1 MKWSWRIGRV
11 AGIDVYVHATFLLL
25 LGWVAL
31 KAYSIRQQIGDVVG
45 GLAFIAALFG
55 IIVLHELGHALSAR
69 RYGIPTR
76 DITLLPIGGVARL
89 ERMPDKPAQELVV
102 ALAGPAVNVVIA
114 GILWLVLRS
123 ADAMT
128 SLTDFQLVGGSI
140 LKNLL
145 MVNILIAAFNMIPA
159 FPMDGGRV
167 LRAVLAM
174 RMEYV
179 RATKLA
185 ATIGQALAF
194 MAGAIGL
201 ARMDPFIIFIA
212 IFVFLGAEQ
221 EADMVRVKS
230 SLDGIPI
237 QSVMVRDFRA
247 LLPGDPLARAVEHVI
262 EGFQQDFPVVDS
274 GQVVGVLT
282 RQRMLTA
289 LAKHGDTFLVKDAME
304 RQFATASPIE
314 MAETAFARLDEYGC
328 HSVPVVEEGRLVGLL
343 TAENIGEFLM
353 IRSALQGQPP
363 RGTRA

>member
-1 MKWSWRIGRV
+1 MKWSWRIGRA
-11 AGIDVYVHATFLLL
+11 AGIDVYVHATFLILV
-25 LGWVAL
+25 GWVAL
-31 KAYSIRQQIGDVVG
+31 KAYSVRQQMGDVVS

-89 ERMPDKPAQELVV
+89 ERMPDKPAQELIV
-102 ALAGPAVNVVIA
+102 ALAGPAVNVVLAIL
-114 GILWLVLRS
+114 LWLILRS
-123 ADAMT
+123 ATAMHAIA
-128 SLTDFQLVGGSI
+128 DFRLVGGSF

-145 MVNILIAAFNMIPA
+145 YVNIWIASFNLIPA

-167 LRAVLAM
+167 LRSLLAM

-179 RATKLA
+179 RATKIA

-201 ARMDPFIIFIA
+201 ARMDPFIIFVA

-237 QSVMVRDFRA
+237 QSVMIRDFRA
-247 LLPGDPLARAVEHVI
+247 LLPADPLTRAVEHVI
-262 EGFQQDFPVVDS
+262 EGFQQDFPVVD
-274 GQVVGVLT
+274 GGRVVGVLT

-289 LAKHGDTFLVKDAME
+289 LAKYGGAFLVQDAME
-304 RQFATASPIE
+304 REFATASPLE
-314 MAETAFARLDEYGC
+314 MAETAFARLDECAC
-328 HSVPVVEEGRLVGLL
+328 HSVPVVQDGRLVGLL

-363 RGTRA
+363 RV